1 VSRALS
7 PGFRRVSKTKI
18 VATVGPACAA
28 AEMLE
33 ALLLEGVDVFRL
45 NMAHGTAAEHAQR
58 LALIREISGRLGQP
72 VAVLA
77 DLGGPKI
84 RLGEIPGAEVVL
96 NADQCVRFVRGTGT
110 AAATDLTATYDRL
123 VDELAVGDRIMLAD
137 GTVSL
142 VVEDR
147 GEDFA
152 LCRVVQ
158 PGKIRSRQGV
168 NLPGVKLSVS
178 ALTPVDRE
186 NAAWAARNG
195 VDFLG
200 LSFVRR
206 AEDVRQLKQVLTEQG
221 SQVQVIAKIE
231 KPEALQQL
239 TAIVAAADGVMVA
252 RGDLGVEIDIAQVAL
267 AQKQIVAE
275 CRRQR
280 KPVVIATQ
288 MLDSMQHNR
297 VPTRA
302 EVTDVANAI
311 LDGADACMLSGETA
325 IGEYPREAVE
335 MMHRIA
341 LATEQYGVPR
351 AGAPGAAADAAA
363 SEANPITE
371 AVVAAAGEI
380 AERLAARLVLVAS
393 RSGTTALA
401 LSKQRCN
408 VHTVGVSDSD
418 ATLRRM
424 CLYWGVLPLAGAP
437 TTSQQEVLGYAI
449 ARGKKGG
456 YLTPG
461 DRIVLV
467 GGTGLAA
474 SAHNQLVVQEV
485 PE

>member
-1 VSRALS
+1 VS
-7 PGFRRVSKTKI
+7 
-18 VATVGPACAA
+18 
-28 AEMLE
+28 
-33 ALLLEGVDVFRL
+33 
-45 NMAHGTAAEHAQR
+45 Q
-58 LALIREISGRLGQP
+58 
-72 VAVLA
+72 
-77 DLGGPKI
+77 
-84 RLGEIPGAEVVL
+84 
-96 NADQCVRFVRGTGT
+96 
-110 AAATDLTATYDRL
+110 
-123 VDELAVGDRIMLAD
+123 
-137 GTVSL
+137 
-142 VVEDR
+142 
-147 GEDFA
+147 
-152 LCRVVQ
+152 
-158 PGKIRSRQGV
+158 
-168 NLPGVKLSVS
+168 
-178 ALTPVDRE
+178 
-186 NAAWAARNG
+186 
-195 VDFLG
+195 
-200 LSFVRR
+200 SFVER
-206 AEDVRQLKQVLTEQG
+206 ASDIAAVREAAHAMAYHPL
-221 SQVQVIAKIE
+221 VIAKIE
-231 KPEALQQL
+231 RARALDGIDDL
-239 TAIVAAADGVMVA
+239 LEAADGLMIA
-252 RGDLGVEIDIAQVAL
+252 RGDLGVEIPIEQIALVQKRLMAKANL
-267 AQKQIVAE
+267 AG
-275 CRRQR
+275 
-280 KPVVIATQ
+280 KPVITATQ
-288 MLDSMQHNR
+288 MLESMTAGR
-297 VPTRA
+297 RPTRA